1 MIIDAENITA
11 GYTRHVPVLQSV
23 SLSAESGDALALL
36 GPNGSGKSTLL
47 KALAGLIPIR
57 TGSIRLDGV
66 PMESIPPRER
76 ARRLAFLPQDPV
88 LPGGI
93 TVEEL
98 VRTGR
103 FPCRSTPFSAFSKED
118 ELAVSEALEQTGMSA
133 FRNRLLNSLS
143 GGERRKARIA
153 MTLAQKP
160 AILLLD
166 EPTAFL
172 DPAVSLSIAGLI
184 QSLARENGIAVISVL
199 HDLNLAA
206 RFCSRAAFLRSGHI
220 LQTGPISQVLT
231 PETVKQTFDLDVR
244 IIDGPGGTPYCMPR

>member
-1 MIIDAENITA
+1 MIIEAENITA
-11 GYTRHVPVLQSV
+11 GYTRHDPVLQSV
-23 SLSAESGDALALL
+23 SLSAKSGDALALL

-47 KALAGLIPIR
+47 KVLGGLIPVR
-57 TGSIRLDGV
+57 AGAVLLNGV
-66 PMESIPPRER
+66 PMENIPPRER

-88 LPGGI
+88 LPGSI

-103 FPCRSTPFSAFSKED
+103 FPCRATPFSAFSNED
-118 ELAVSEALEQTGMSA
+118 ENAVSEALEQTGMSK

-172 DPAVSLSIAGLI
+172 DPAVSLNIAGLI
-184 QSLARENGIAVISVL
+184 QKLAHENGIAVITVL

-206 RFCSRAAFLRSGHI
+206 RFCSRAAFLRAGEI
-220 LQTGPISQVLT
+220 LQAGPVAQALT

-244 IIDGPGGTPYCMPR
+244 IVEGPGGTPYCMPR

>member
-1 MIIDAENITA
+1 MIIEAQDVIA
-11 GYTRHVPVLQSV
+11 GYSRSEPVLHSV
-23 SLSAESGDALALL
+23 SISAGSGDALALL

-47 KALAGLIPIR
+47 KALGGLIPIR
-57 TGSIRLDGV
+57 QGSILLDGV
-66 PMESIPPRER
+66 PIGRIPPRER

-88 LPGGI
+88 LPGAI

-103 FPCRSTPFSAFSKED
+103 FPRRSAPFSAFSKED
-118 ELAVSEALEQTGMSA
+118 EMAVAEALEQTGMSA
-133 FRNRLLNSLS
+133 LRKRLLSSLS

-160 AILLLD
+160 ELLLLD

-172 DPAVSLSIAGLI
+172 DPAISLSIAGLI
-184 QSLARENGIAVISVL
+184 NKLAMKNGIAVITVL

-206 RFCSRAAFLRSGHI
+206 RFCSRAAFLRAGHI
-220 LQTGPISQVLT
+220 LTAGPMAQVLN

-244 IIDGPGGTPYCMPR
+244 IAEGPGGTPFCIPR

>member
-1 MIIDAENITA
+1 MIIEAENIVA
-11 GYTRHVPVLQSV
+11 GYSRRAPVLHSV

-47 KALAGLIPIR
+47 KALGGLIPIR
-57 TGSIRLDGV
+57 EGAVRLDGV
-66 PMESIPPRER
+66 PIGDIPPRER
-76 ARRLAFLPQDPV
+76 ARHLAFLPQDPV

-103 FPCRSTPFSAFSKED
+103 FPCRATPFSAPSKED
-118 ELAVSEALEQTGMSA
+118 ETAVSEALEQTGMGA
-133 FRNRLLNSLS
+133 FRKRLLSSLS

-160 AILLLD
+160 DILLLD

-172 DPAVSLSIAGLI
+172 DPAVSLSVAGLI
-184 QSLARENGIAVISVL
+184 QQLANENGITVITVL

-206 RFCSRAAFLRSGHI
+206 RFCSKAAFLRNGRILRSG
-220 LQTGPISQVLT
+220 PMAQVLT

-244 IIDGPGGTPYCMPR
+244 IIEGPGGTPYCIPR

>member
-1 MIIDAENITA
+1 MIIEAEDITA
-11 GYTRHVPVLQSV
+11 GYSRNVPVLQAV

-47 KALAGLIPIR
+47 KALGGLIPIR
-57 TGSIRLDGV
+57 KGSVRLDGV
-66 PMESIPPRER
+66 PMENISPRDR

-103 FPCRSTPFSAFSKED
+103 FPCRATPFSAFSKED
-118 ELAVSEALEQTGMSA
+118 EKAVAEALEQTGMTA
-133 FRNRLLNSLS
+133 FRKRLLSSLS

-172 DPAVSLSIAGLI
+172 DPAVSLSVADLI
-184 QSLARENGIAVISVL
+184 HKLAHDNGIAVITVL
-199 HDLNLAA
+199 HDLNLAV
-206 RFCSRAAFLRSGHI
+206 RFCSRAAFLRAGRI
-220 LQTGPISQVLT
+220 LKTGPMAQVLT
-231 PETVKQTFDLDVR
+231 VETVKQTFDLDVR
-244 IIDGPGGTPYCMPR
+244 ITEGPGGTKYCIPR

>member
-1 MIIDAENITA
+1 MIIEAENIVA
-11 GYTRHVPVLQSV
+11 GYSRNDPVLRSV
-23 SLSAESGDALALL
+23 SLSAESGDSLALL

-47 KALAGLIPIR
+47 KALGGLIPVR
-57 TGSIRLDGV
+57 EGAVRLDGV
-66 PMESIPPRER
+66 PIGDIPPRER

-103 FPCRSTPFSAFSKED
+103 FPCRATPFSALSKED
-118 ELAVSEALEQTGMSA
+118 EAAVSEALEQTGMSA
-133 FRNRLLNSLS
+133 FRKRLLSSLS

-172 DPAVSLSIAGLI
+172 DPAVSLSVAGLI
-184 QSLARENGIAVISVL
+184 HKLANENGIAVITVL

-206 RFCSRAAFLRSGHI
+206 RFCSRAAFLRAGQI
-220 LQTGPISQVLT
+220 LQTGPMAEVLT

-244 IIDGPGGTPYCMPR
+244 IVDGPCGTRYCIPL

>member
-1 MIIDAENITA
+1 MIIEAESISA
-11 GYTRHVPVLQSV
+11 GYNRRSPVLRSV

-47 KALAGLIPIR
+47 KVLGGLLPIR
-57 TGSIRLDGV
+57 SGSVRIDGT
-66 PMESIPPRER
+66 PIHRIPPKER
-76 ARRLAFLPQDPV
+76 ARILAFLPQDPV

-103 FPCRSTPFSAFSKED
+103 FPCRNTPFSAFSKED
-118 ELAVSEALEQTGMSA
+118 EAAVTEALEKTGMSS
-133 FRNRLLNSLS
+133 FRKRLLSSLS

-160 AILLLD
+160 KILLLD

-172 DPAVSLSIAGLI
+172 YPAVSLNVAGLI
-184 QSLARENGIAVISVL
+184 HKLAKENGLTVITVL

-206 RFCSRAAFLRSGHI
+206 RFCSKAAFLRSGNI
-220 LQTGPISQVLT
+220 LKTGTIPEVMT
-231 PETVKQTFDLDVR
+231 PETVKLTFDLDVR
-244 IIDGPGGTPYCMPR
+244 IMEGPGGTPFCMPL

>member
-1 MIIDAENITA
+1 MIIEAENVTA
-11 GYTRHVPVLQSV
+11 GYARHVPVLRSV
-23 SLSAESGDALALL
+23 SVSAKSGDALALL

-47 KALAGLIPIR
+47 KALGGLIPVR
-57 TGSIRLDGV
+57 SGAVLLNGV
-66 PMESIPPRER
+66 PMENISPRER

-103 FPCRSTPFSAFSKED
+103 FPCRATPFSAFSRED
-118 ELAVSEALEQTGMSA
+118 EEAVSDALEQTGMTP
-133 FRNRLLNSLS
+133 FRKRLLNSLS

-172 DPAVSLSIAGLI
+172 DPAVSVSIASLI
-184 QSLARENGIAVISVL
+184 CRLAHENGIAVITVL

-206 RFCSRAAFLRSGHI
+206 RFCSRAAFLRHGRI
-220 LQTGPISQVLT
+220 LQTGSVTQVLT

-244 IIDGPGGTPYCMPR
+244 IVEGPGGTPYCIPR

>member
-1 MIIDAENITA
+1 MIIEANDIIA
-11 GYTRHVPVLQSV
+11 GYSRHVPVLQDV

-47 KALAGLIPIR
+47 KALGGLIPIR
-57 TGSIRLDGV
+57 KGSIRLDGV
-66 PMESIPPRER
+66 PIENISPRER

-103 FPCRSTPFSAFSKED
+103 FPCRPTPFSALSKDD
-118 ELAVSEALEQTGMSA
+118 EAAVSEALEQTGMTA
-133 FRNRLLNSLS
+133 FRKRLLSSLS

-172 DPAVSLSIAGLI
+172 DPAISLSIADLI
-184 QSLARENGIAVISVL
+184 HKLAHDTGIAVITVL

-206 RFCSRAAFLRSGHI
+206 RFCSRTAFLRDGRI
-220 LQTGPISQVLT
+220 LKAGPVDQVLT
-231 PETVKQTFDLDVR
+231 AETVKQTFDLDVR
-244 IIDGPGGTPYCMPR
+244 IIEGPGGTRYCIPW